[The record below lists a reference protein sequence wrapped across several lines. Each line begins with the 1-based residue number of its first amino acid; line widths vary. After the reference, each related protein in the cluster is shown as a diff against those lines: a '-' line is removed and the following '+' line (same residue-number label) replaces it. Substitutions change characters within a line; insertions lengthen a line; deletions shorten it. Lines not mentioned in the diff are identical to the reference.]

1 MSVEIY
7 QGSIVPTDVNSF
19 NTAVNALFR
28 AAGYSVTTDASA
40 RTITVNN
47 SSAIFGLSKINM
59 CYSWT
64 TSQQGFIGFTWNLV
78 IDKDQR
84 TLILVSSKPV
94 DKYADQEFTN
104 RLAVVANG
112 VDIYADGV
120 ALTGA
125 TSSMYAIWNVPNIN
139 VSRTS
144 GQPVVLTVAVDM
156 KTKHID
162 APIFVCANGI
172 LYPLGTIIQ
181 DGSAKFVSDGNG
193 LAIRVKE

>member
-7 QGSIVPTDVNSF
+7 QGSIVADSVSNF
-19 NTAVNALFR
+19 NNAVNALFQ
-28 AAGYSVTTDASA
+28 AAGYSVATDTSA

-47 SSAIFGLSKINM
+47 SSAIFGLSQIHLAAE
-59 CYSWT
+59 WT
-64 TSQQGFIGFTWNLV
+64 EYWMGVFTWNLV

-84 TLILVSSKPV
+84 TLILVSSAAV
-94 DKYADQEFTN
+94 DSYSKNEARF
-104 RLAVVANG
+104 RAAVVQDG
-112 VDIYADGV
+112 TDIYAGGGLADVGQ
-120 ALTGA
+120 
-125 TSSMYAIWNVPNIN
+125 AIYDVWNVPNIN

-144 GQPVVLTVAVDM
+144 GQPVVLTVAVD
-156 KTKHID
+156 KQTRGID
-162 APIFVCANGI
+162 APIFVAANGI

>member
-7 QGSIVPTDVNSF
+7 QGSIEATNVNSF
-19 NTAVNALFR
+19 NTAINELFH

-40 RTITVNN
+40 CTITVNN

-59 CYSWT
+59 CFSWT
-64 TSQQGFIGFTWNLV
+64 NNNVGFSGFTWNLV

-94 DKYADQEFTN
+94 DKYSDSEFTN

-120 ALTGA
+120 ALPN
-125 TSSMYAIWNVPNIN
+125 SSSPMYAIWNVPNID

-156 KTKHID
+156 KTKSID
-162 APIFVCANGI
+162 APIFVAANGI
-172 LYPLGTIIQ
+172 IYPLGTIIQ
-181 DGSAKFVSDGNG
+181 DGSSKFVSDGNG

>member
-7 QGSIVPTDVNSF
+7 QGSITPTDVNSF
-19 NTAVNALFR
+19 NTAVNALFS

-47 SSAIFGLSKINM
+47 SSAIFGLSQIHM
-59 CYSWT
+59 CFSWSN
-64 TSQQGFIGFTWNLV
+64 TSGFQGFTWNLV

-84 TLILVSSKPV
+84 TLILVSSRPV
-94 DKYADQEFTN
+94 DNYANQEFNN

-120 ALTGA
+120 ALPA
-125 TSSMYAIWNVPNIN
+125 SASSMYVIWNVPNIN

-156 KTKHID
+156 KTKNID
-162 APIFVCANGI
+162 APIFVAANGI
-172 LYPLGTIIQ
+172 IYPLGTIIQ
-181 DGSAKFVSDGNG
+181 DGSSKFVSDGNG

>member
-7 QGSIVPTDVNSF
+7 QGSIEPKNINDF
-19 NTAVNALFR
+19 NNAVNALFR
-28 AAGYSVTTDASA
+28 AAGYAVTTDASA
-40 RTITVNN
+40 RTITVQN
-47 SSAIFGLSKINM
+47 SSAIFGLHEITMISTWQ
-59 CYSWT
+59 SSQ
-64 TSQQGFIGFTWNLV
+64 TSTWNLV

-84 TLILVSSKPV
+84 TLILVASKPV
-94 DKYADQEFTN
+94 TSYNDEEYKV
-104 RLAVVANG
+104 RMAVVTNG
-112 VDIYADGV
+112 VDIYAGR
-120 ALTGA
+120 ASEAA
-125 TSSMYAIWNVPNIN
+125 TKVFENWNMPNIN

-144 GQPVVLTVAVDM
+144 GQPVVLTVAVD
-156 KTKHID
+156 KNTGHID

>member
-7 QGSIVPTDVNSF
+7 QGSIVPTNVSSF
-19 NTAVNALFR
+19 NTAINELFH

-59 CYSWT
+59 CFSWT
-64 TSQQGFIGFTWNLV
+64 NNAGFLGFTWNLV

-94 DKYADQEFTN
+94 EKYSDSEFTN

-120 ALTGA
+120 ALPNA
-125 TSSMYAIWNVPNIN
+125 SSPMYAVWNVPNID

-156 KTKHID
+156 KTKNID
-162 APIFVCANGI
+162 APIFVAANGI
-172 LYPLGTIIQ
+172 IYPLGTIIQ
-181 DGSAKFVSDGNG
+181 DGSSKFVSDGNG

>member
-19 NTAVNALFR
+19 NTAVNALFH
-28 AAGYSVTTDASA
+28 AAGYSVTTDTSA

-59 CYSWT
+59 CFSWA
-64 TSQQGFIGFTWNLV
+64 SQGFSGFTWNLV

-84 TLILVSSKPV
+84 TLILVSSRPV
-94 DKYADQEFTN
+94 VKYSDSEFTN

-120 ALTGA
+120 ALPNA
-125 TSSMYAIWNVPNIN
+125 NSPMYAIWNVPNID

-156 KTKHID
+156 KTKNID
-162 APIFVCANGI
+162 APSFIAANGI
-172 LYPLGTIIQ
+172 IYPLGTIIQ
-181 DGSAKFVSDGNG
+181 DGSSKFVSDGNG
-193 LAIRVKE
+193 LAVRVKE